1 MPRSTLRCFFCL
13 RTRGPAKI
21 PAYLALFFVFH
32 LSAAAGIA
40 FGLLRLLLRPFLDIR
55 ARYFPLASSYLR
67 AGKLSYLIL
76 YVTSRC
82 NLKCEMCFY
91 AESLNAPTGDGL
103 TLAELEKVSKSLPHL
118 MQLTLTGGEP
128 FLRKDIDLIMGYFIE
143 NSGTRNLTIPTNGTY
158 IEATE
163 RVLRAVCAK
172 YPHATFKIGLSLD
185 ATKQTHNRI
194 RGSDRSYDEVA
205 ATHALLRRLQKEYPN
220 LIVTMTGVVS
230 ALNLPDL
237 RALVDEYLEK
247 FPSDDYAL
255 QLTRGKPK
263 DPAAKEVPPA
273 AYDAAVRY
281 LDERLQSRAAGTNL
295 TTALVRKLTARTR
308 SIVARTAST
317 NEFQVDCVA
326 GGRLAVLYDT
336 GILAPCE
343 ILPTLDLDPA
353 VKAAHNGFNYGN
365 VRDYDCDAQKALD
378 GLLGRKIAAHIRDT
392 KCRCTFEC
400 AVVASIFYQPA
411 ELVKTV
417 AGARPPDQA

>member
-1 MPRSTLRCFFCL
+1 M
-13 RTRGPAKI
+13 
-21 PAYLALFFVFH
+21 
-32 LSAAAGIA
+32 
-40 FGLLRLLLRPFLDIR
+40 LRLLLRPFLDIR

-295 TTALVRKLTARTR
+295 TTALVRKTHRADPKHRGADR
-308 SIVARTAST
+308 
-317 NEFQVDCVA
+317 VDQRIP
-326 GGRLAVLYDT
+326 GRLR
-336 GILAPCE
+336 GRE
-343 ILPTLDLDPA
+343 
-353 VKAAHNGFNYGN
+353 AAWRYSTTPESGALRDSPHFGPGPRSQSRHNGFNYGN
-365 VRDYDCDAQKALD
+365 VRD
-378 GLLGRKIAAHIRDT
+378 
-392 KCRCTFEC
+392 
-400 AVVASIFYQPA
+400 
-411 ELVKTV
+411 
-417 AGARPPDQA
+417 